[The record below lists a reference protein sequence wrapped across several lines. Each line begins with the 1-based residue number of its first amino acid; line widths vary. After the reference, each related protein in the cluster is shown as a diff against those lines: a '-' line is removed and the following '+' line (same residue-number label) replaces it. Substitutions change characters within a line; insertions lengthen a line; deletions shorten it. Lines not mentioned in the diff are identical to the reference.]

1 MVTSGARGRRW
12 ARANANASAGG
23 EGEDYG
29 DDEEFGETFY
39 VGDAECVCDVMIV
52 DEDGR
57 EPREVHER
65 GLDLR
70 ALRKE
75 VEEDAVALMT
85 LLLEIRAV
93 QRRRRARERRCRNRC
108 RISS

>member
-1 MVTSGARGRRW
+1 MGRITRRRG
-12 ARANANASAGG
+12 
-23 EGEDYG
+23 
-29 DDEEFGETFY
+29 FGETFY

-85 LLLEIRAV
+85 LLLENPGGSAAT
-93 QRRRRARERRCRNRC
+93 ARERDAAEIGVASR
-108 RISS
+108 S